1 MAALGVT
8 FTGLEELLKAC
19 EDCASEAE
27 LGIVNRRIVERSA
40 NVVKE
45 AMQKRIPVSADNS
58 KSGKKG
64 VRPGGHA
71 RPNVPVSSIKMTGA
85 AASVEVGWKLSDASE
100 YFYMKFV
107 NWGTTKMAP
116 REFIQSAVAE
126 VEDQIGEIARHEY
139 EALLKAKIGG

>member
-1 MAALGVT
+1 MAVVGIT
-8 FTGLEELLKAC
+8 FTGLEELTRAC
-19 EDCASEAE
+19 EDCASDLE
-27 LGIVNRRIVERSA
+27 LANVNRKIVERSSA
-40 NVVKE
+40 VVKA
-45 AMQKRIPVSADNS
+45 AMEKRIPMSGDNS

-71 RPNVPVSSIKMTGA
+71 RKNVPVSAIKFDGA
-85 AASVEVGWKLSDASE
+85 AASAEVGWKLSDNSE

-116 REFIQSAVAE
+116 REFIQSAIAE
-126 VEDQIGEIARHEY
+126 VEGETSEIARQEY